1 MDKKNLTLTNPE
13 NKKFE
18 CRKISDEYDADKVI
32 DASLL
37 KPEDIA
43 GVYKDGDLAIEINKT
58 VENLLTYTGLSLKIQ
73 NMKLRLWQQMFPLKP

>member
-1 MDKKNLTLTNPE
+1 MDDSETKYTYELDKKNLTLTNPE

-43 GVYKDGDLAIEINKT
+43 GVYKDG
-58 VENLLTYTGLSLKIQ
+58 GLSLKIQ